1 MKRGFISKKNFL
13 YLLVFPVSFSSLS
26 LNGAMIKSTGGSFPD
41 VSVPENC
48 DSSEGQCKIYNGSE
62 SLDILSSNKADSTN
76 STFEQS
82 FGYDTVSGGTGNNN
96 TVIIKSGG
104 DITGIIRGMS
114 SENNGDGASFQDNT
128 VYIDLNGGKLLLD
141 RAGLTHGGGGISG
154 ASAKYGQALLG
165 NNVFIKNSIL
175 NTENSIYGAYANAAS
190 TYSFSKSEINNNSVM
205 IDSSQ
210 LTGGADSYFS
220 TVFAGA
226 GLYMVRNPFESSATS
241 DSVDMSGNSLYV
253 RNSRVA
259 FDAMAGSFVY
269 SISGAKKF
277 TSHNNTVYV
286 ENSILDSGDAA
297 FNRIYA
303 AVGKDVHENALI
315 IDGSELNLTTDNKSY
330 DISAAYYSGD
340 LADNNKVIINSST
353 INTLSDGSPDAK
365 GVIITGGYSQNIAT
379 NNSVSMSNVT
389 LGKKVTG
396 IIGGRSA
403 AADVN
408 GVADNNSVVLNN
420 VDMHDELSI
429 HGGYITSKITK
440 DIISAS
446 GNSVL
451 IENSLLAGNLY
462 GGKLGSTSSPIA
474 GKAENNI
481 ITLGAG
487 LSGAF
492 NVLYGG
498 FGADHTTTYR
508 GNTLNLHSNIST
520 GELGGFQHYNF
531 YYRDL
536 SQLDTAMIQV
546 TGGQSVP
553 LYTTRASTDNSTIT
567 VMTKGLDVKD
577 GTKFQLINSV
587 NGFTDADTGISLT
600 QGDLDKIG
608 AGTAPEIANFR
619 SLATVER
626 FTHLEDYHLEIAD
639 NTISAV
645 LGKTDSDDKPQP
657 DPDDKPQ
664 PDPDDKPQPNPD
676 DKPDPKPTVKND
688 QTDILSAV
696 PLAAL
701 ASLVTS
707 GDLIVDTALSGS
719 ANRSGGPFV
728 AASYGDYGYDTGNNL
743 KTKQTSVVLGFG
755 FYTPVAEYGVFLETG
770 HNRYDA
776 HTGSS
781 FGDVSLSG
789 NHSYGGAGLYL
800 DYATPVNGLHTT
812 AYVKGGAMY
821 DDFGSYIAMTDV
833 DISESSAYWGAH
845 AGFYWDAPVS
855 STWNGR
861 VFARYFYD
869 GREKTQSRIDDS
881 EVHFGQLNSHR
892 IETGIL
898 ATYTGSN
905 NFRPFVGISWQ
916 EMFNTGPHNRISDSV
931 NSWDLDSANMN
942 GGSAVLTAGVSYL
955 DDKKD
960 LEMGINF
967 DGYSGIRTG
976 AAAQVQFKW
985 HF

>member
-1 MKRGFISKKNFL
+1 MKYGLMFKRKFL
-13 YLLVFPVSFSSLS
+13 YLFIIPAPFFSLS
-26 LNGAMIKSTGGSFPD
+26 INGAMIKSTGGSFPD
-41 VSVPENC
+41 VAVPDNC
-48 DSSEGQCKIYNGSE
+48 DSSKGQCKIYSGSE
-62 SLDILSSNKADSTN
+62 PLDKLTSNKPDDTN
-76 STFEQS
+76 SIIDHS

-96 TVIIKSGG
+96 TVIIKNGD
-104 DITGIIRGMS
+104 DITGLIRGMS
-114 SENNGDGASFQDNT
+114 SANTGGGASFQGNT
-128 VYIDLNGGKLLLD
+128 VYIDLNGGELLLD
-141 RAGLTHGGGGISG
+141 RNNLFIGGGNISG

-165 NNVFIKNSIL
+165 NSVIIKNTIL
-175 NTENSIYGAYANAAS
+175 NADNSIYGAFAS
-190 TYSFSKSEINNNSVM
+190 ATSTHSFNKGEINNNSVI

-210 LTGGADSYFS
+210 MTGGVSSYYG
-220 TVFAGA
+220 TIVAGA
-226 GLYMVRNPFESSATS
+226 GLYSVTNPFESSVIS
-241 DSVDMSGNSLYV
+241 ESVDMSGNSLYV

-259 FDAMAGSFVY
+259 FDVMAASY
-269 SISGAKKF
+269 MYTDSGANKF
-277 TSHNNTVYV
+277 TSNNNILYI
-286 ENSILDSGDAA
+286 ENSILDSGDVVY
-297 FNRIYA
+297 NRIDA
-303 AVGKDVHENALI
+303 ASGKDVRDNTLI
-315 IDGSELNLTTDNKSY
+315 INGSKLNLISDNKSY
-330 DISAAYYSGD
+330 SISAAYYAD
-340 LADNNKVIINSST
+340 DFADNNKVVITNAT
-353 INTLSDGSPDAK
+353 INTLSDASPDAK
-365 GVIITGGYSQNIAT
+365 GVIINGAYSADTAT
-379 NNSVSMSNVT
+379 NNSVNMSNVT

-396 IIGGRSA
+396 IIGGRSGA
-403 AADVN
+403 VGVN

-420 VDMHDELSI
+420 VNLHDELNI
-429 HGGYITSKITK
+429 LGGYIVSKVPK
-440 DIISAS
+440 DNISAS

-451 IENSLLAGNLY
+451 IENSVLAGNLY
-462 GGKLGSTSSPIA
+462 GGKLGSTSLPIA
-474 GKAENNI
+474 GKAENNT

-498 FGADHTTTYR
+498 FGADHGTTYR

-531 YYRDL
+531 YYSDL

-546 TGGQSVP
+546 TGGQTVP
-553 LYTTRASTDNSTIT
+553 LYTTRGSDDNSTIT
-567 VMTKGLDVKD
+567 VMTKGLDVKE
-577 GTKFQLINSV
+577 GTRFQLINST

-645 LGKTDSDDKPQP
+645 LNKTT
-657 DPDDKPQ
+657 PDDKPQ
-664 PDPDDKPQPNPD
+664 PDPDDKPH
-676 DKPDPKPTVKND
+676 PKPTVKND
-688 QTDILSAV
+688 QTDILSAS

-719 ANRSGGPFV
+719 VNRSGGPFV
-728 AASYGDYGYDTGNNL
+728 ATSYGDYEYDTGNNL

-755 FYTPVAEYGVFLETG
+755 FHTPVAEYGVFLETG
-770 HNRYDA
+770 HNRYNA

-781 FGDVSLSG
+781 LGDVSLSG
-789 NHSYGGAGLYL
+789 DYSYGGAGLYL
-800 DYATPVNGLHTT
+800 DYATPVNGLHAT

-855 STWNGR
+855 SNWNGR

-881 EVHFGQLNSHR
+881 EVKFGQLNSHR

-898 ATYTGSN
+898 ATHTGSK

-931 NSWDLDSANMN
+931 NNWDLDSANMN

-955 DDKKD
+955 ADKKD
-960 LEMGINF
+960 LEMGINL
-967 DGYSGIRTG
+967 DGYSGMRTG
-976 AAAQVQFKW
+976 AAVQVQLKW